1 MSSAAWKH
9 QAFRPDALPTAIEQS
24 DFVAPSSTSITSH
37 DTRKNFTDVQ
47 ETAQWLGGVDV
58 PTKILETLGVGSS
71 AGLSS
76 QTLGKDTELSLSLKS
91 VSISFIVNHLNLVSA

>member
-1 MSSAAWKH
+1 MCVVQYLFPRFVSSAAWKH
-9 QAFRPDALPTAIEQS
+9 QAFRPDALPTAIAES

-58 PTKILETLGVGSS
+58 PTKLLESLGVNGTS
-71 AGLSS
+71 AGLR
-76 QTLGKDTELSLSLKS
+76 SLSPFKS
-91 VSISFIVNHLNLVSA
+91 I